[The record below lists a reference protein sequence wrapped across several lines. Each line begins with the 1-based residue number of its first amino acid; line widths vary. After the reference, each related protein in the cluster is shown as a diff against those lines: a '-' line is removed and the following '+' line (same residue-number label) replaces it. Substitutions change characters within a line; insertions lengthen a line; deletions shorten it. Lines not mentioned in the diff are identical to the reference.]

1 MEFKMN
7 PSEGEYEF
15 SLCIRNYRPAIG
27 DDQFDSWCKVDLKIK
42 CRDYMDYK
50 VLNDEMLE
58 SADVEKLAWELA
70 RLLNGDISE
79 ETLICFTEPDLNFT
93 LYPKQFT
100 GNFEADIS
108 AELMISLRRSDTNYN
123 GLMLTIPM
131 DRDDIIALLLYL
143 KEVMENGQLEQRTLS
158 GI

>member
-7 PSEGEYEF
+7 PSEDEYEF
-15 SLCIRNYRPAIG
+15 SLCIRNYRPAVKN
-27 DDQFDSWCKVDLKIK
+27 DLHDNWCKVDLELK

-58 SADVEKLAWELA
+58 SADVEKLAWELE
-70 RLLNGDISE
+70 RLLNGGISE
-79 ETLICFTEPDLNFT
+79 ETLVCFVEPDLNFT

-100 GNFEADIS
+100 GNFEDDIS
-108 AELMISLRRSDTNYN
+108 AELMISLRRSDSNYN

-131 DRDDIIALLLYL
+131 GRNDIKALLFYL
-143 KEVMENGQLEQRTLS
+143 KEVIGNG
-158 GI
+158 

>member
-1 MEFKMN
+1 MEFRIS
-7 PSEGEYEF
+7 PSGDEYEF

-27 DDQFDSWCKVDLKIK
+27 DDQFDSWCKVDLKLK
-42 CRDYMDYK
+42 CCDYIDYK

-58 SADVEKLAWELA
+58 SADVEELAWQLE
-70 RLLNGDISE
+70 RLLNGGISE

-100 GNFEADIS
+100 GNFKTDIS

-131 DRDDIIALLLYL
+131 DRDDIKALLNYL
-143 KEVMENGQLEQRTLS
+143 KEVIGS
-158 GI
+158 G